1 MRRLELW
8 AVLIALSAVAL
19 AGCGRA
25 RGCIEGCG
33 AVPDSGSSD
42 ADAEA
47 GPPLPPACPVHRICP
62 HVFEVHGESQV
73 YLGDENRGTV
83 YLGNAVYTPDG
94 PAVSWVSM
102 PLHAGDPRHAGVA
115 LLLQNKVAS
124 FVENVPPDATPE
136 APPLFQRDNELDLV
150 VPSTSDDHV
159 IRVPMDTFVPSAPVP
174 VPISGVEQDPP
185 AVLGI
190 GQTLAAIVKPSH
202 HLVFVD
208 STLTQRLVDK
218 PIHSGDLLT
227 ATCNGFLVTNS
238 GIGQAQAFDNMGNAV
253 GPVVGWSG
261 GAGQNPVWDG
271 ASVVV
276 SEDKQIAE
284 LASNGSVR
292 SVTPAD
298 AIVAVGTDDG
308 LLATTIISGAIVLRT
323 LQRGTGAVLDEQK
336 YFPGDIAVAGGHSV
350 YFARAE
356 AYAESTVD
364 WAWVQCIE

>member
-1 MRRLELW
+1 MRLELS
-8 AVLIALSAVAL
+8 AALIAVAAAAL
-19 AGCGRA
+19 AGCGHA

-33 AVPDSGSSD
+33 AVPDSGGD
-42 ADAEA
+42 AGAES
-47 GPPLPPACPVHRICP
+47 GLPLPPACPVHRICP
-62 HVFEVHGESQV
+62 HVLDVHGESQV

-83 YLGNAVYTPDG
+83 YLGNAVYTPAG

-102 PLHAGDPRHAGVA
+102 PLHTGDPRHAGVA

-124 FVENVPPDATPE
+124 FVEHVPADAYPE

-150 VPSTSDDHV
+150 VPSTSYDHV

-174 VPISGVEQDPP
+174 IPISGVEHEPP

-190 GQTLAAIVKPSH
+190 GQTLAAIVEPSN

-208 STLTQRLVDK
+208 STLSQRLVDK

-227 ATCNGFLVTNS
+227 ATCDGFLVDNS
-238 GIGQAQAFDNMGNAV
+238 GIGRAQPFDDAGNAV
-253 GPVVGWSG
+253 GPAVSWNG
-261 GAGQNPVWDG
+261 GVGQNPVWDG

-276 SEDKQIAE
+276 SEAHQVVE

-292 SVTPAD
+292 NITPTD

-308 LLATTIISGAIVLRT
+308 LLAVTMISGALVLRT
-323 LQRGTGAVLDEQK
+323 IERGTGTMLHEQK

-356 AYAESTVD
+356 FYAESTVD
-364 WAWVQCIE
+364 WAWVQCSD